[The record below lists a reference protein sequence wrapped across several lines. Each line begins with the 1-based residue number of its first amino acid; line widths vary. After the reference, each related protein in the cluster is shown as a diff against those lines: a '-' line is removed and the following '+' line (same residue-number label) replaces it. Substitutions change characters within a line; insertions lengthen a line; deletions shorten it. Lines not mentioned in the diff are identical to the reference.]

1 MNFEPFIFLPAGASM
16 NTTAIVSLFS
26 LVSFAGVMQDEV
38 THTKDSFE
46 KIQENLEAKKAVIVD
61 VREKSEWNAGHLK
74 GAILIPYNTKLRF
87 APKTKKLQELPND
100 DLIVYCHCKAGVRAL
115 RAAKKLK
122 EIGYDVRP
130 IKAGFAELVENG
142 FEKAKKK

>member
-1 MNFEPFIFLPAGASM
+1 MSAFVCLSVCVVAS
-16 NTTAIVSLFS
+16 
-26 LVSFAGVMQDEV
+26 AGVVVDDEV
-38 THTKDSFE
+38 KHTKDSFE
-46 KIQENLEAKKAVIVD
+46 KIQENLESKKAVMVD

-87 APKTKKLQELPND
+87 ASPKKKLKELPDD
-100 DLIVYCHCKAGVRAL
+100 DLIIYCHCKAGVRAL

-122 EIGYDVRP
+122 DIGYDVRP